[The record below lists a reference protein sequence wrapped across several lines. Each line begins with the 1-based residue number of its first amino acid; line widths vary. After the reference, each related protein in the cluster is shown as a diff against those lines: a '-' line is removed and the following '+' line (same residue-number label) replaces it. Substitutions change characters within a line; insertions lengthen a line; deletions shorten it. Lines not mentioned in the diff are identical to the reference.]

1 MSKGMTS
8 DGKLGVFCRH
18 VSDDMSLT
26 LLGVVSLI
34 LENDNHQIGF

>member
-8 DGKLGVFCRH
+8 DGKLWVFSRH